1 MINYSDV
8 SLGISLACMLICITN
23 IVYIM
28 IHGRTDKVQNKLFIV
43 ILGILTINAI
53 CGLTTAITQ
62 HYLMESDQLYAINQ
76 NSRYIYFLTHTALCP
91 VFFYYIASVNG
102 VLTGKGIVRKLL
114 YYVPF
119 ILTEV
124 LVFTNPWTNLVWY
137 YDENRIY
144 HRNTLEMTIYAAAL
158 YYYIWALIIVIF
170 SWGAMTKRRR
180 MVLIFL
186 FFLVA
191 SGVLIQLLFKN
202 IKVEVLSEAVGFT
215 GVLMTIENEDD
226 RLYGNTNYY
235 NRGALGTD
243 LKAGLIHNRV
253 MTILVIKVLNPGV
266 VAQMTGSEDANTLPS
281 MVAGYLVTLVPR
293 YHIYVANQETM
304 VVTLYDTPEDKTRE
318 MAEMIS
324 QRFEQVFH
332 YADRQVPLST
342 VVLIADLPEQIS
354 SVTDAFHMIDN
365 PILEG
370 NEKKILRGEDLD
382 YLIRRSAVESA
393 VSRGLQEGSFEVY
406 YQPTYH
412 IDQSL
417 HGAEAL
423 LRMHDKEL
431 GNLYPD
437 EFIPV
442 AEQIGMIDSID
453 DFVLEEVCRFISS
466 GTPAASGM
474 DCINVN
480 LSVIQCMKPD
490 FVEHITGIVEKYGVD
505 KHFIN
510 FEITESVAASDY
522 KFLGRVIQSL
532 KKNGF
537 MFSMDDYGTGYSN
550 VAAILSLDFDVVKID
565 KSILWGAETSE
576 LGLIILE
583 NTIHMV
589 RQMKKQILVEGVET
603 LAQIEL
609 LTKLGVDYLQG
620 FYYSKPIPKQ
630 EFIAKIQGEAGR
642 TS

>member
-8 SLGISLACMLICITN
+8 SLGISLASMLICITN
-23 IVYIM
+23 IIYIM

-62 HYLMESDQLYAINQ
+62 HYLMESDQLYTLNQ

-124 LVFTNPWTNLVWY
+124 LVITNPWTNLVWY
-137 YDENRIY
+137 YDENRAY

-158 YYYIWALIIVIF
+158 YYFIWALVIVIF
-170 SWGAMTKRRR
+170 SWGAMTRRRR

-215 GVLMTIENEDD
+215 GALMTIENEDD

-243 LKAGLIHNRV
+243 LKAGLIHNRA

-293 YHIYVANQETM
+293 YHIYVANKETM

-318 MAEMIS
+318 MVDMIS

-365 PILEG
+365 PIPEG
-370 NEKKILRGEDLD
+370 NEKKILQGEDLD

-393 VSRGLQEGSFEVY
+393 ISCGLQEGSFEVY

-431 GNLYPD
+431 GDLYPD

-522 KFLGRVIQSL
+522 KFLGRVIRSL

-630 EFIAKIQGEAGR
+630 EFIVKIQN
-642 TS
+642 

>member
-62 HYLMESDQLYAINQ
+62 HYLMESDQLYALNQ

-324 QRFEQVFH
+324 QRFEQIFH

-342 VVLIADLPEQIS
+342 VILIADLPEQIS

-365 PILEG
+365 PIPEG

-393 VSRGLQEGSFEVY
+393 ISCGLQEGSFEVY

-431 GNLYPD
+431 GDLYPD

-522 KFLGRVIQSL
+522 KFLGRVIRSL

-565 KSILWGAETSE
+565 KSILWGAEKSE

-630 EFIAKIQGEAGR
+630 EFIVKIQN
-642 TS
+642 

>member
-62 HYLMESDQLYAINQ
+62 HYLMESDQLYALNQ

-170 SWGAMTKRRR
+170 SWGAMTRRRR

-243 LKAGLIHNRV
+243 LKAGLIHNRM

-318 MAEMIS
+318 VAETIS

-365 PILEG
+365 PIPEG
-370 NEKKILRGEDLD
+370 NEKKILQGEDLD

-393 VSRGLQEGSFEVY
+393 VSRGLQDGGFEVY
-406 YQPTYH
+406 YQPTYN

-522 KFLGRVIQSL
+522 KFLGRVIRSL
-532 KKNGF
+532 KKKGF

-630 EFIAKIQGEAGR
+630 EFIAKIQGEA
-642 TS
+642 